1 MNLLRAS
8 LYEHIAASRWRLID
22 QGFADVA
29 NASDDVRRVSVQGS
43 SQFPSI
49 FSFLPGQSMMRN
61 GSWVQWSQIIEGRA
75 TTFALRFAS
84 LSDTDAFLDLLP
96 HSSVISQAAWD
107 TSKSSTVLKF
117 GESTQKDETLSAKF
131 RGQGQQRLADSKG
144 ADVCSPTQSEDIHVP
159 TFIQHIC
166 ALSHDLQHIRS
177 DCVAMSRFQN
187 DTLVAT
193 ISVIRAMSD
202 YVNRAPESDGS
213 RADDHA
219 SHAHRPTPASGN
231 DATRQLC
238 IHNSTTSSSP
248 RRCSDRWTQC
258 DAACVIAPHDLHRL
272 CSLTSQLLSEAA
284 HNSASVCTMRLPS
297 D

>member
-166 ALSHDLQHIRS
+166 ALSHDLQCVSLNNLTSPGQLVSFVSCRHIRS
-177 DCVAMSRFQN
+177 DCVAMSRFQ
-187 DTLVAT
+187 AQ
-193 ISVIRAMSD
+193 
-202 YVNRAPESDGS
+202 YP
-213 RADDHA
+213 
-219 SHAHRPTPASGN
+219 
-231 DATRQLC
+231 
-238 IHNSTTSSSP
+238 
-248 RRCSDRWTQC
+248 
-258 DAACVIAPHDLHRL
+258 
-272 CSLTSQLLSEAA
+272 SLTSQPKQSTLCQQSNRAL
-284 HNSASVCTMRLPS
+284 
-297 D
+297 